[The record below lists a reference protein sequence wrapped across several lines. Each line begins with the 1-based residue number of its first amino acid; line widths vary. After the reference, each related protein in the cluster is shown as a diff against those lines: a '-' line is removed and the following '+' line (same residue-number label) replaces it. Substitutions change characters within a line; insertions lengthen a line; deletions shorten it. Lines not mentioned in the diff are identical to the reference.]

1 MKRQKIPSTLIYILI
16 SSFPMILAC
25 ATSPILRMPK
35 NLPPIV
41 KEYKHVTVPNMY
53 FTVNT
58 GVYLEKGEL
67 FSILFDTFYKGIYLN
82 ARVGDRE
89 DREYISPG
97 EHFTDSPGSGYLY
110 FENFATKYGDP
121 SGIRVDIIVWQRK
134 NYDQIVQFFK
144 KMKKEDPN
152 NEAIINALAH
162 AKMYK
167 GLYLAE
173 AKASKEIQ
181 ETKKEIQELKEEPQK
196 EQVTKSSS
204 EKKPSP
210 MAKPVVEQ
218 VEKPDKMA
226 QLQARLS
233 RLMET
238 LEELKEM
245 KSKFAE
251 ERKKTGI
258 LTKELTEKGKKE
270 KDLLAE
276 LERRAKTPPVIAIAS
291 PKDGSR
297 VEIERIQLSGVA
309 EDNQGVKRL
318 DIFVNNEPLRKKP
331 GRGLLVTEGEYPSRV
346 DFSERIQLRS
356 GKNQIKIRALDS
368 DGLSSEKVLTIEY
381 IVKHKKIWAV
391 IIGID
396 NYKNVRQLRYAVNDA
411 KAFYEYLIHHNQ
423 IPKENITLLLNKGAS
438 LTKLRS
444 VLGTQLKRKAGKED
458 MVIIY
463 YAGHG
468 AAEKDSMSPDG
479 DGLEKYLLPYDA
491 NPRDLYASALPMR
504 EIAHIL
510 SRIRSERLIFIVD
523 SCYSGASGGRT
534 IGLAGIRANIS
545 DAFLDRIARGKGR
558 IILTAS
564 GANEVSSEDDK
575 LKHGVFTYFLLEGLR
590 GKADT
595 DKDGLITVDEAYGYV
610 SKHVPQ
616 ATGQEQNPVKKG
628 TVKGR
633 LILGVVN

>member
-1 MKRQKIPSTLIYILI
+1 MKRQKIPSALIYIFI

-41 KEYKHVTVPNMY
+41 KEYKHVTVPRMD

-67 FSILFDTFYKGIYLN
+67 FSILFDTFYKSLYLN

-110 FENFATKYGDP
+110 FESYATKFRTYRNYKHGDP
-121 SGIRVDIIVWQRK
+121 SSIGVDIIVWQRK
-134 NYDQIVQFFK
+134 NYDQIVQFFE

-152 NEAIINALAH
+152 NEAIINALAR

-167 GLYLAE
+167 ELSLAE

-181 ETKKEIQELKEEPQK
+181 ETKKEIQELKEEPQN

-204 EKKPSP
+204 EKRPSP
-210 MAKPVVEQ
+210 MAKPAIQQ
-218 VEKPDKMA
+218 VEKQDKMA

-245 KSKFAE
+245 KSKLAE
-251 ERKKTGI
+251 ERKRTRI

-309 EDNQGVKRL
+309 EDDQGVKRL
-318 DIFVNNEPLRKKP
+318 DIFVNNKLLRKKT
-331 GRGLLVTEGEYPSRV
+331 GRGLLVTEGGYPSRV
-346 DFSERIQLRS
+346 HFSERIQLQS

-368 DGLSSEKVLTIEY
+368 DGL
-381 IVKHKKIWAV
+381 
-391 IIGID
+391 
-396 NYKNVRQLRYAVNDA
+396 
-411 KAFYEYLIHHNQ
+411 
-423 IPKENITLLLNKGAS
+423 
-438 LTKLRS
+438 
-444 VLGTQLKRKAGKED
+444 
-458 MVIIY
+458 
-463 YAGHG
+463 
-468 AAEKDSMSPDG
+468 
-479 DGLEKYLLPYDA
+479 
-491 NPRDLYASALPMR
+491 
-504 EIAHIL
+504 
-510 SRIRSERLIFIVD
+510 
-523 SCYSGASGGRT
+523 
-534 IGLAGIRANIS
+534 
-545 DAFLDRIARGKGR
+545 
-558 IILTAS
+558 
-564 GANEVSSEDDK
+564 
-575 LKHGVFTYFLLEGLR
+575 
-590 GKADT
+590 
-595 DKDGLITVDEAYGYV
+595 
-610 SKHVPQ
+610 
-616 ATGQEQNPVKKG
+616 
-628 TVKGR
+628 
-633 LILGVVN
+633 